1 MLLFTTKLVDL
12 VMFSMLYDSYGTGAI
27 MAVPAH
33 DTRDH
38 EFALKYNIPVSGVV
52 TPENG
57 SFSYLE
63 KAYTSEGTMI
73 NSSSPTSGLDINGLP
88 NKDAASKVIE
98 WLEKTGC
105 GMKKVLF
112 LSSKFGQC
120 L

>member
-1 MLLFTTKLVDL
+1 
-12 VMFSMLYDSYGTGAI
+12 

-38 EFALKYNIPVSGVV
+38 EFALKYNIPVCGVV

-63 KAYTSEGTMI
+63 KAYTGDGTMI
-73 NSSSPTSGLDINGLP
+73 NSSSPTSGLDINDLP

-98 WLEKTGC
+98 WVEKTGC

-112 LSSKFGQC
+112 LHSGCGRS